1 MAGRKT
7 IRVTN
12 VLGQEVMATATDANQ
27 LALNVS
33 GFQAGVYL
41 VEVRTDL
48 GTTTLRVVK
57 R

>member
-1 MAGRKT
+1 
-7 IRVTN
+7 
-12 VLGQEVMATATDANQ
+12 
-27 LALNVS
+27 VS

>member
-1 MAGRKT
+1 
-7 IRVTN
+7 
-12 VLGQEVMATATDANQ
+12 MATATDANQ
-27 LALNVS
+27 LALNVN